1 MLVVGFL
8 TGAFGLLVSSGF
20 TGARHSDRVA
30 RASRNSLASAEP
42 NGPFESLES
51 LRPEL
56 LTGVQRSG
64 YTTLTDIQARALPPA
79 LAGRDIIGKA
89 KTGSGKTAV
98 FGLALLQRLDMGLA
112 SAGKPQA
119 LVLSPTRELAQQL
132 VIAVRGLAVGL
143 SGARVVAVT
152 GGAKSREQRAAI
164 AAGAHVLVGTPGR
177 ILAML
182 DAGYLDPCQL
192 GTLVLDEA
200 DSLLDMGFET
210 EVSSIIER
218 LPQDRQ
224 TLLFS
229 ATWPEKVERLS
240 ARVQS
245 RPTIISDGG
254 GSAAGGGAP
263 AQVDR
268 ALLRQKAVLIPAGV
282 DRKQVLC
289 AVLSACA
296 EGHAGAD
303 SPADGG
309 GGEPRLAVVFC
320 ETKQQCREVSSHLQA
335 RGAAA
340 LALHGDLDQKDRD
353 KVLVRF
359 RNGSCRILVAT
370 NVAARGLDVAGISL
384 VVCYELS
391 GGAGAAEAYTHRVGR
406 TARAESVGDAISL
419 VALGDVALGDVARG
433 DGRPRGRG
441 PSGGELRRLEA
452 LDDALGGA
460 PIPRVEWGA
469 PEYATASGGLAAGWS
484 AMWRTLLVQ
493 GGRSEKLR
501 AGDIL
506 GALSGGGVG
515 VSASDVGVI
524 EVTEK
529 RTWVAVRRS
538 VAASAA
544 GALDRGKIKKSR
556 FRVHLIE
563 EGDGAGSS
571 RTQPTGRRGA
581 GARGDRQPAGRKSG
595 GAGSGR
601 DGGSRRPYDASGGA
615 GSGRDGGSR
624 RPYEAS
630 GGAGSG
636 RGGGSR
642 RPYDASGGAGSGRG
656 GGSRRPY
663 DASY

>member
-1 MLVVGFL
+1 MGFL
-8 TGAFGLLVSSGF
+8 TGSFGLLVSSGF
-20 TGARHSDRVA
+20 TGAHHSDQVA

-42 NGPFESLES
+42 NGPFENLES

-89 KTGSGKTAV
+89 KTGSGKTVV

-210 EVSSIIER
+210 EVSSIIEH

-245 RPTIISDGG
+245 RPTIISDGDGEG
-254 GSAAGGGAP
+254 GSAAGGGSP

-289 AVLSACA
+289 AVLSASA

-303 SPADGG
+303 SPAGG
-309 GGEPRLAVVFC
+309 GGEPCLAVVFC

-370 NVAARGLDVAGISL
+370 NVAARGLDVAGITL

-391 GGAGAAEAYTHRVGR
+391 GGAGGAEAYTHRVGR

-419 VALGDVALGDVARG
+419 VVLG
-433 DGRPRGRG
+433 DGRSKGDGRSRGLASRESSVERRIDPSDG
-441 PSGGELRRLEA
+441 VAYTKAEWVEFLGEEACEVAWEAAEVAPAPGIGGGILQGGVTRDPPPGMLSFPSGGELRRLEA

-460 PIPRVEWGA
+460 PIPRVDWGAA
-469 PEYATASGGLAAGWS
+469 PEYAMASGGLAAGWS
-484 AMWRTLLVQ
+484 AAWRTLLVQ
-493 GGRSEKLR
+493 GGRSDKLR

-515 VSASDVGVI
+515 LSASDVGII

-529 RTWVAVRRS
+529 RTWVAVRS
-538 VAASAA
+538 SAAAAAA
-544 GALDRGKIKKSR
+544 GALDRVKIKKSR

-563 EGDGAGSS
+563 EGDGTDSS
-571 RTQPTGRRGA
+571 TQPAGRRGGGA
-581 GARGDRQPAGRKSG
+581 GGDRQPVGRKSG

-601 DGGSRRPYDASGGA
+601 G
-615 GSGRDGGSR
+615 
-624 RPYEAS
+624 
-630 GGAGSG
+630 
-636 RGGGSR
+636 
-642 RPYDASGGAGSGRG
+642 
-656 GGSRRPY
+656 
-663 DASY
+663 